1 MPDTRMLTGGI
12 QKLSPHPTEF
22 CKRLCSAGLNIPA
35 FQHSS
40 KSNRLLF
47 CWNAGLING
56 GGSCRVVL
64 ESPAYPSAGRLER
77 RRARLPVGAIG
88 LFGPVAPAVALGVG
102 AVVAPG
108 EPRCPRRR
116 PGGAPR
122 AGSSRRPR
130 GSIAGR
136 RAASAGRAGGLRAA
150 GSMALQ
156 RLGVVGIVR
165 TASWTPFA
173 VPFPEG
179 KMDPERPPPQRAAGR
194 AGGQPRGRRQ
204 AGTGL
209 GGRSGSTHSQTA
221 SGLGVSC

>member
-1 MPDTRMLTGGI
+1 MPWYASLDQAIEAHPEQCGRLGRERVGAGGAALAYVPAFQ
-12 QKLSPHPTEF
+12 QKYRLLF
-22 CKRLCSAGLNIPA
+22 CWSEHSSIPA
-35 FQHSS
+35 FQQ
-40 KSNRLLF
+40 KYRLLF

-102 AVVAPG
+102 RGGQSRVVG
-108 EPRCPRRR
+108 LLRRV
-116 PGGAPR
+116 GLG
-122 AGSSRRPR
+122 
-130 GSIAGR
+130 GR
-136 RAASAGRAGGLRAA
+136 RSA

-156 RLGVVGIVR
+156 RFGGVWIVR

-179 KMDPERPPPQRAAGR
+179 KMDPERPSPQRAAGR
-194 AGGQPRGRRQ
+194 AGGATQRPP
-204 AGTGL
+204 AGGHWV
-209 GGRSGSTHSQTA
+209 GGSLRVNPLTNCFWV
-221 SGLGVSC
+221 GVSCSR